1 MSGSTVPVN
10 YLQQV
15 ITYQEANLGYLVNQ
29 MCIVRNANTKFID
42 FEQKISNLGDTVTY
56 DKPPRFVSNE
66 GLIVNWE
73 GSVQRSETLS
83 VNKARNV
90 AYNFTAPQMIFN
102 VENYMEIFG
111 ESASKELAARIEI
124 DVGYNFVSNT
134 FRFYGDGTNAI
145 SSYNQ
150 IAKALTLHRT
160 FGAARNMTKC
170 IIPDYATPDIVS
182 SGLNQFVPDRND
194 ETAISWQVGR
204 QSDCDFFESNL
215 LPLHTAGTEGQE
227 GNVLTVVS
235 VGTDSTGAITS
246 ITFSG
251 ATDIN
256 DPDSVAQY
264 DKFQILDTP
273 GYQKLRYLTFIG
285 HHPSV
290 APVQF
295 QATSAAGSDGSGNV
309 TVNIYPP
316 LVVGAINSANG
327 DAQNIN
333 GNIVAGMTVAVMGS
347 HRAGI
352 IMAGN
357 PLFVALPMLPDQRP
371 FDTGVS
377 YDPDSGISMRLYWGT
392 VLGQNQ
398 QGFVHDAIWGSNL
411 TSEYASALL
420 FPP

>member
-1 MSGSTVPVN
+1 MSGTVPVN
-10 YLQQV
+10 ILEQV

-42 FEQKISNLGDTVTY
+42 FEQKIANLGDTVTY
-56 DKPPRFVSNE
+56 DKPPRFVSAE
-66 GLIVNWE
+66 GLIVTW
-73 GSVQRSETLS
+73 GSSVQRAATLS
-83 VNKARNV
+83 VNRARNV
-90 AYNFTAPQMIFN
+90 SYNFTAQQMIFN

-124 DVGYNFVSNT
+124 DVGFNFVSNT
-134 FRFYGDGTNAI
+134 FRFYGDGVNPVST
-145 SSYNQ
+145 YNQ
-150 IAKALTLHRT
+150 IAKALVLHRT
-160 FGAARNMTKC
+160 FGAASNMTKC
-170 IIPDYATPDIVS
+170 IIPDYVVPDIVG
-182 SGLNQFVPDRND
+182 SGLNQYVPERND
-194 ETAISWQVGR
+194 ETAISWQFGR

-235 VGTDSTGAITS
+235 VTTDSTGAITA

-251 ATDIN
+251 TTDAN
-256 DPDSVAQY
+256 DPDSIAQY
-264 DKFQILDTP
+264 DKFQIQDTT

-290 APVQF
+290 SPVQF
-295 QATSAAGSDGSGNV
+295 QATANAASNGSNDV

-316 LVVGAINSANG
+316 LVVGPVMSANG
-327 DAQNIN
+327 DAQNIS
-333 GNIVAGMTVAVMGS
+333 GPIVAGMQVAVMGS
-347 HRAGI
+347 HRAGV

-357 PLFVALPMLPDQRP
+357 PLMVALPKLPDQRP

-377 YDPDSGISMRLYWGT
+377 HDPDSGISMRLYWGT

-398 QGFVHDAIWGSNL
+398 QGFVHDAIWGSFL
-411 TSEYASALL
+411 TQEYASAIL

>member
-1 MSGSTVPVN
+1 MSGTVPVN
-10 YLQQV
+10 ILQQV

-42 FEQKISNLGDTVTY
+42 FEQKIANLGDTVTY
-56 DKPPRFVSNE
+56 DKPPRFISSE
-66 GLIVNWE
+66 GLIVNWQ
-73 GSVQRSETLS
+73 GSVQRSQTLT
-83 VNKARNV
+83 VNRARNV
-90 AYNFTAPQMIFN
+90 SYNFTAQQMIFN

-134 FRFYGDGTNAI
+134 FRFYGDGTNPV
-145 SSYNQ
+145 STYNQ
-150 IAKALTLHRT
+150 LAKALVLHRT
-160 FGAARNMTKC
+160 FGAASNMTKM
-170 IIPDYATPDIVS
+170 IVPDYAVPDIVG

-194 ETAISWQVGR
+194 ETAISWQFGR
-204 QSDCDFFESNL
+204 MSDCDMFESNL

-227 GNVLTVVS
+227 GNLLTVVS

-251 ATDIN
+251 TTDAN
-256 DPDSVAQY
+256 DPDCVVQY
-264 DKFQILDTP
+264 DKFQIQDTD
-273 GYQKLRYLTFIG
+273 GFQKLRYLTFIG

-295 QATSAAGSDGSGNV
+295 QATATAASDGSNQV

-316 LVVGAINSANG
+316 LVVGTVNSANG

-333 GNIVAGMTVAVMGS
+333 GQIVAGMQVAVMGS
-347 HRAGI
+347 HRAGV

-357 PLFVALPMLPDQRP
+357 PLFVAMPKLPDQRP

-377 YDPDSGISMRLYWGT
+377 HDPDSGVSMRLYWGT

-398 QGFVHDAIWGSNL
+398 QGFVHDCIWGSVL
-411 TSEYASALL
+411 TQEYASAIL

>member
-1 MSGSTVPVN
+1 MSGTVPVN
-10 YLQQV
+10 ILEQV

-42 FEQKISNLGDTVTY
+42 FEQKVANLGDTVTY
-56 DKPPRFVSNE
+56 DKPPRFVSSD
-66 GLIVNWE
+66 GLIVNWQS
-73 GSVQRSETLS
+73 SVQRAATLS
-83 VNKARNV
+83 VNRARNV
-90 AYNFTAPQMIFN
+90 SYNFTSQQMVFN

-134 FRFYGDGTNAI
+134 FRFYGDGVNPI
-145 SSYNQ
+145 STYNQ
-150 IAKALTLHRT
+150 LAKALVLHRT
-160 FGAARNMTKC
+160 FGAASNMTKM
-170 IIPDYATPDIVS
+170 IIPDYAVPDIVG
-182 SGLNQFVPDRND
+182 SGLNQYVPDRND
-194 ETAISWQVGR
+194 ETAISWQFGR

-235 VGTDSTGAITS
+235 TTITNGAITA

-251 ATDIN
+251 TTDAN
-256 DPDSVAQY
+256 DPDSIAQY
-264 DKFQILDTP
+264 DKFQVQDTS

-295 QATSAAGSDGSGNV
+295 QATAGATSTSGNEV
-309 TVNIYPP
+309 TVQIYPP
-316 LVVGAINSANG
+316 LVVGPINSANG

-333 GNIVAGMTVAVMGS
+333 GPIVAGMQVAVMGS

-357 PLFVALPMLPDQRP
+357 PLMVAIPKLPDQRP

-377 YDPDSGISMRLYWGT
+377 HDPDSGISMRLYWGT

-398 QGFVHDAIWGSNL
+398 QGFVHDAAWGSFL
-411 TSEYASALL
+411 TQEYASAIL
-420 FPP
+420 FQP